1 MGQSARTGQPWPS
14 LEFAISSMPASID
27 APPGLFYV
35 RDDAPGISRQRRGK
49 GFAYRKPDGSAL
61 TDPHHLQ
68 RIRALAIPPAYTQ
81 VWICTHADGHIQ
93 ATGRDARGRKQYRY
107 HAAWRE
113 AQDADKYQRL
123 LAFADVLPKIRRAVQ
138 RDLAL
143 PVGQQIQRA
152 SVLAAI
158 VRLLDTTLVR
168 VGNDSYARSN
178 GSFGLTT
185 LRARH
190 AQLKGSQ
197 IKLRFKGKSGVE
209 HDVAVD
215 DPRVARIVRRCQA
228 LPGQELFQYLD
239 DAGQRH
245 AIDSADVNDYLR
257 EASGGEFTAKDFR
270 TWHGSVHALALAA
283 QHPPAP
289 DITLTA
295 RRSAAKAVLAEVAR
309 RLGNTVAVCRKAYV
323 HPDVLAL
330 LMGEREALP
339 GLRPKRKAGL
349 SVDERRFLSFLAAA
363 AAAAVPRRARQPRR

>member
-1 MGQSARTGQPWPS
+1 MH
-14 LEFAISSMPASID
+14 
-27 APPGLFYV
+27 
-35 RDDAPGISRQRRGK
+35 DDAPGISRQRRGK
-49 GFAYRKPDGSAL
+49 GFAFRKPDGSAL
-61 TDPHHLQ
+61 SDASHLQ

-123 LAFADVLPKIRRAVQ
+123 LAFADVLPRIRRVVQ
-138 RDLAL
+138 SDLAL

-215 DPRVARIVRRCQA
+215 DPRVARIVRRCQT

-239 DAGQRH
+239 EAGARH
-245 AIDSADVNDYLR
+245 TIDSADVNGYLR

-283 QHPPAP
+283 QHTPPP
-289 DITLTA
+289 DTTLTA
-295 RRSAAKAVLAEVAR
+295 RRSQAKAVLAEVAQ

-330 LMGEREALP
+330 MMGEREALP
-339 GLRPKRKAGL
+339 VEGLTPKRKAGL
-349 SVDERRFLSFLAAA
+349 SADERRFLSFLAAA
-363 AAAAVPRRARQPRR
+363 AAPLRARKPRR

>member
-1 MGQSARTGQPWPS
+1 M
-14 LEFAISSMPASID
+14 SSTPASIA
-27 APPGLFYV
+27 APPGLIYV
-35 RDDAPGISRQRRGK
+35 SDDVPGISRHRRGK
-49 GFAYRKPDGSAL
+49 GFAYRKPDGSTLSDAG
-61 TDPHHLQ
+61 HLQ

-107 HAAWRE
+107 HSAWRE

-123 LAFADVLPKIRRAVQ
+123 LAFADVLPRIRRVVQ

-215 DPRVARIVRRCQA
+215 DPRVARIVRRCQT

-239 DAGQRH
+239 DDGGRH
-245 AIDSADVNDYLR
+245 TIGSADVNDYLR
-257 EASGGEFTAKDFR
+257 EASGAEFTAKDFR
-270 TWHGSVHALALAA
+270 TWHGSVHALSLAA
-283 QHPPAP
+283 QQPSAP
-289 DITLTA
+289 DSTLTA

-330 LMGEREALP
+330 MMGERDSLP
-339 GLRPKRKAGL
+339 AAGLTPKRKAGL
-349 SVDERRFLSFLAAA
+349 SVDERRFLSFLATAA
-363 AAAAVPRRARQPRR
+363 APLRTKRPRR